1 VLNSFRDRCLDIAKL
16 FDTFSINHIPRE
28 ENSKANQLAQQALGY
43 VVTQGVFWVTSI
55 GLVENRFELR
65 SKGKSM
71 LDNVDRLKDK
81 GKPIS
86 DKANRLPNKSEPEP
100 GNPDGSQDKAKPT
113 SDKEAKEES
122 VMKKSEFEKVES
134 PLDNEITKPIRV
146 DDSAKDSDT
155 VRADKCIRN
164 LGMIADKKLKWQ
176 VLKYMSLDDDLYRRT
191 IDDVL
196 IKCLGDNK
204 LRR

>member
-1 VLNSFRDRCLDIAKL
+1 L

-28 ENSKANQLAQQALGY
+28 ENSKANRLAQQALGY

-86 DKANRLPNKSEPEP
+86 DKANWLPNKSEPEP

-113 SDKEAKEES
+113 SDKEAKEE
-122 VMKKSEFEKVES
+122 
-134 PLDNEITKPIRV
+134 
-146 DDSAKDSDT
+146 
-155 VRADKCIRN
+155 
-164 LGMIADKKLKWQ
+164 
-176 VLKYMSLDDDLYRRT
+176 
-191 IDDVL
+191 
-196 IKCLGDNK
+196 
-204 LRR
+204 